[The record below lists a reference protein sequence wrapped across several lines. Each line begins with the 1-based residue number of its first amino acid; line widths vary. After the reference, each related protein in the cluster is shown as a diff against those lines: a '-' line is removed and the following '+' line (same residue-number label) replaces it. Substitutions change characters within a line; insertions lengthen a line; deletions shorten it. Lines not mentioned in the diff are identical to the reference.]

1 MRILKPLLFA
11 LLAVPVTAQI
21 PAPQINLS
29 GNIGCQGFPC
39 VNSGTLIFTSD
50 ANHTMTVQES
60 SAFNIKVTS
69 SVSLTATR
77 NLVAPLG
84 RFGFTIENATTGG
97 QAIQII
103 STSGTGVTIPNG
115 QTLSVWNDGTNYV
128 QITNLSGMTAGQV
141 PVAASSSS
149 VTSSKALAGSG
160 TSITT
165 GPSSSSNGDIATF
178 SGASG
183 QIGDSGTV
191 LTSLAPIA
199 SPTFT
204 GVTTVA
210 GLVVSNNGATSG
222 TLTLPTSLTIPANEC
237 GNTSLLLSSVTTAST
252 IVASFSTATAYGVS
266 LSTQAA
272 AGVAWLYF
280 CNPYT
285 TNETIPSGTSINIR
299 VIN

>member
-1 MRILKPLLFA
+1 MKRLGWLLLIA
-11 LLAVPVTAQI
+11 APMLAQVPV
-21 PAPQINLS
+21 PQLGLT

-39 VNSGTLIFTSD
+39 VNSGTLIMATD
-50 ANHTMTVQES
+50 ANHTMTVQET
-60 SAFNIKVTS
+60 SAFYLKVTS

-77 NLVAPLG
+77 NLIAPAG
-84 RFGFTIENATTGG
+84 RFPFTIENATTGG
-97 QAIQII
+97 QSIQVIGP
-103 STSGTGVTIPNG
+103 TGTGITIANG
-115 QTLSVWNDGTNYV
+115 ATVAVWNDGTNFV
-128 QITNLSGMTAGQV
+128 QVGPTGATGLSGMTTGQI
-141 PVAASSSS
+141 PVAATSST
-149 VTSSKALAGSG
+149 VTSSVP
-160 TSITT
+160 TT
-165 GPSSSSNGDIATF
+165 GTGNV
-178 SGASG
+178 
-183 QIGDSGTV
+183 V
-191 LTSLAPIA
+191 LSA
-199 SPTFT
+199 SPTLT

-237 GNTSLLLSSVTTAST
+237 GNTSLSLSSVTTASA

-285 TNETIPSGTSINIR
+285 INETIPSGTSINIR